1 MVIFDDVFVVNV
13 VIIGVGVVVVVVV
26 VNLKG
31 VRVATPEKVVMII

>member
-13 VIIGVGVVVVVVV
+13 VIIGVGVVVVV
-26 VNLKG
+26 NLEG

>member
-13 VIIGVGVVVVVVV
+13 VIIVLGVVVVV

>member
-13 VIIGVGVVVVVVV
+13 VFIVVVVVV